1 MFRKLKSSK
10 PQHAE
15 IEASPSE
22 FLVAGLVE
30 AQHKPTII
38 SEGCR
43 IEGTLASV
51 GAIHIEGEVQG
62 NVEAENL
69 TIGEKG
75 LVHGEIKCRSASIM
89 GRFDGHA
96 ECDELSL
103 GRQAVVQGRIH
114 YKRLKAALGAII
126 QGELLVR

>member
-1 MFRKLKSSK
+1 MFRKFKSPK
-10 PQHAE
+10 PQP
-15 IEASPSE
+15 IEVDTTPGE
-22 FLVAGLVE
+22 FLVTGLIE

-51 GAIHIEGEVQG
+51 GALHIEGEVQG

-89 GRFDGHA
+89 GRFDGRV
-96 ECDELSL
+96 ECDELNL
-103 GRQAVVQGRIH
+103 GRQAVVQGSIH
-114 YKRLKAALGAII
+114 YKRLKAALGAVIE
-126 QGELLVR
+126 GDLLVR

>member
-10 PQHAE
+10 PQQSDIDAN
-15 IEASPSE
+15 SGE

-43 IEGTLASV
+43 IEGTLTSV

-75 LVHGEIKCRSASIM
+75 QVRGEIKCRSASIM
-89 GRFDGHA
+89 GRFDGQA

-103 GRQAVVQGRIH
+103 GRQSVVQGKVH
-114 YKRLKAALGAII
+114 YKRLKAALGAVI